1 MQPNKPKFKEQKNL
15 HNDLN
20 ILQFFRT
27 DVNQQ
32 WLRIVWDQK
41 LDALVQFVHV
51 EFAVVLLPKG
61 E

>member
-20 ILQFFRT
+20 ILQFIRT

-41 LDALVQFVHV
+41 LDAPVQFVHV
-51 EFAVVLLPKG
+51 KFAVVLLSKG